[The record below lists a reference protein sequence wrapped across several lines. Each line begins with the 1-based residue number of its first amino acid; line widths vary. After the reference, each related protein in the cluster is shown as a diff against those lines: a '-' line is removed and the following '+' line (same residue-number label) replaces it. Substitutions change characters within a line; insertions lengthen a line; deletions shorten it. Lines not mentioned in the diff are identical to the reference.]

1 MPDAYTGNHHF
12 ILHFLLHTQRH
23 FFQSQFTQL
32 KDILGFEEVIQC
44 HGYFLRFIDFTG
56 FQAGNEF
63 FGSEVDVHHFIRFL
77 QYTVRDTLFDFDAGD
92 ALNFFVDAFNVLD
105 VDSGNHI
112 DTFVQQIHHV
122 LPTFLVSAAFYIGM
136 RQFVYND
143 NIGMD
148 TDNALQIHLFQF
160 LCLVE
165 YLPPRND
172 RKSFQ

>member
-1 MPDAYTGNHHF
+1 MPDSYTGNDHF
-12 ILHFLLHTQRH
+12 ILHFLLHTQRY
-23 FFQSQFTQL
+23 FLQSQFTQL
-32 KDILGFEEVIQC
+32 KDILGFEEVIQR

-56 FQAGNEF
+56 FQAGDEF

-122 LPTFLVSAAFYIGM
+122 LPAFLVSAALYIGM

-143 NIGMD
+143 NIGVD

-172 RKSFQ
+172 RESFQ